1 MRLSRIGE
9 FGLINSFRNK
19 IKLDASV
26 IRGSGDDCAVIRFRR
41 GRHMLFTCDMIVEG
55 VDFTRRSDPYLIGR
69 KALAVNLSDIA
80 ACAGVPRYCL
90 VSLGLPAR
98 ASVAKAEKIFQ
109 GINRLAKA
117 YGVNVV
123 GGDIS
128 RAPAVTIDISL
139 IGFVEAGKL
148 VLRSGAR
155 PGDIIFVSGPLGG
168 SILGKHFH
176 FTPRVKEARELA
188 KNFRVH
194 AMIDISDGLAQDLGH
209 ILRASGC
216 AAALYES
223 LIPLSKNARGLEDA
237 LYSGEDF
244 ELLFTISLKDARRL
258 LRQRPGVFQPIGEI
272 REKGF
277 GLKLVDKRGRQ
288 RSVPL
293 SGFRHF

>member
-1 MRLSRIGE
+1 MLINKLGE
-9 FGLINSFRNK
+9 FGLIKSFRRR
-19 IKLDASV
+19 IRLDASV
-26 IRGSGDDCAVIRFRR
+26 LKGSGDDCAVIRYRR
-41 GRHMLFTCDMIVEG
+41 DKHLLFTCDMIVEG
-55 VDFTRRSDPYLIGR
+55 VDFTRKSDPCLVGR

-90 VSLGLPAR
+90 VSLGLPPKAD
-98 ASVAKAEKIFQ
+98 AAKAERIFQ

-117 YGVNVV
+117 YRVNVA

-128 RAPAVTIDISL
+128 RAPAITIDISL
-139 IGFVEAGKL
+139 IGFVEPARL

-168 SILGKHFH
+168 SIRGRHFT
-176 FTPRVKEARELA
+176 FTPRVKEAQALA
-188 KNFRVH
+188 KNFRLR

-209 ILRASGC
+209 ILQASGC
-216 AAALYES
+216 GALLYER
-223 LIPLSKNARGLEDA
+223 LIPLSKDARGLEDA

-244 ELLFTISLKDARRL
+244 ELLFALSPREARRL
-258 LRQRPGVFQPIGEI
+258 LRRNSVFKPIGEI